1 MFLEYNLKILKNIL
15 ISKILNNNNKMLKIK
30 FNHDADSVSESIY
43 LSKQEILK
51 VKAALIFASL
61 NFKILSDTLFDKSD
75 EIPKNMK
82 TVSGSLEKSL
92 EYLSNESDACLVYA
106 LINFNHIYDKCN
118 SLYYLYKDN
127 NIVDKI
133 LKDQEN
139 EMQKTIKKLFILASI
154 KPIEILTE
162 KIKKV
167 NGNFELF
174 YDEIKELLQEH
185 DKDLF

>member
-1 MFLEYNLKILKNIL
+1 
-15 ISKILNNNNKMLKIK
+15 MLKIK
-30 FNHDADSVSESIY
+30 FNHDSDSLTESLFLSEE
-43 LSKQEILK
+43 EIIK
-51 VKAALIFASL
+51 VKSAIIFASL
-61 NFKILSDTLFDKSD
+61 NPKILSDSLFDNPD
-75 EIPKNMK
+75 EIPNNMK

-92 EYLSNESDACLVYA
+92 EYLSNESDACLLYA

-118 SLYYLYKDN
+118 SLYDLYKDN
-127 NIVDKI
+127 NIVDEI

-167 NGNFELF
+167 NGNYELF
-174 YDEIKELLQEH
+174 HDDIKELLNMGEEN
-185 DKDLF
+185 LF